1 MAPHNCACASCGKRP
16 AAFLLDARLERADD
30 LFPVAGLEIGVERV
44 AVAVLVLVEDLLEVM
59 MRNTEHHVGI
69 HGDEAPVAV
78 VGEAP
83 VAGLF
88 RERRHRD
95 VVEPEIEHSVHHARH
110 RGARARAH
118 GHEQRIIAIAEIFAG
133 DAADLSERRFD
144 LRLQILRIGFVVLVE
159 IGADLGGD
167 GETGRHRQAEMRH
180 LGKARA
186 LATEE
191 IAHFGAAFGLA
202 AAEAINPLAF
212 FGGSLR
218 GGLYDR
224 LGCGLYDGLGG
235 DFARRGNRL
244 GRPRRTRLRS
254 ACAARRGLAGFLHRL
269 TGHF

>member
-1 MAPHNCACASCGKRP
+1 MP
-16 AAFLLDARLERADD
+16 
-30 LFPVAGLEIGVERV
+30 
-44 AVAVLVLVEDLLEVM
+44 
-59 MRNTEHHVGI
+59 GI
-69 HGDEAPVAV
+69 EA
-78 VGEAP
+78 
-83 VAGLF
+83 
-88 RERRHRD
+88 
-95 VVEPEIEHSVHHARH
+95 
-110 RGARARAH
+110 
-118 GHEQRIIAIAEIFAG
+118 
-133 DAADLSERRFD
+133 
-144 LRLQILRIGFVVLVE
+144 RLQILWIGFVVLVE

-224 LGCGLYDGLGG
+224 LSCGLYDGLGG

-244 GRPRRTRLRS
+244 GRPRRTRLRG
-254 ACAARRGLAGFLHRL
+254 ARAAHRGLAGFLDRL
-269 TGHF
+269 TGDFGTRFRHRTRLFPRNVKGGGAFLNADAGGECNAGI